1 MCPLSLSVDSGSQ
14 ARDLAHQLNCTG
26 TSREILKCLRTLDAS
41 SFVVQQKFN
50 PRVDRER
57 GVAFSPTNH
66 LNCTGS
72 SQEILKCLRNL
83 DVSSFVVQRGFNP
96 RDVRERDVPFLPDHP
111 LRLLTNGQFNR
122 VPLIIG
128 VNRNEGAFIVAGSMK

>member
-1 MCPLSLSVDSGSQ
+1 
-14 ARDLAHQLNCTG
+14 
-26 TSREILKCLRTLDAS
+26 LDARN
-41 SFVVQQKFN
+41 FAVQQKFN

-57 GVAFSPTNH
+57 GVPSSPANR

-83 DVSSFVVQRGFNP
+83 DVSSFVVQQRFNP
-96 RDVRERDVPFLPDHP
+96 RDVPFLPDHP

-128 VNRNEGAFIVAGSMK
+128 VNTNEGAFIVAGSVK